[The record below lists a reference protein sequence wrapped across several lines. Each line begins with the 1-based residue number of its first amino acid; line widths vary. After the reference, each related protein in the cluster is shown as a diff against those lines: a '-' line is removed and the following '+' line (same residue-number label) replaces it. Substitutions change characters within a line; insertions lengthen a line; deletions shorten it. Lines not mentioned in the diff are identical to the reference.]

1 LDKETSSPPTTAF
14 ATSTVKPP
22 LPTPD
27 WAVPKYTTP
36 STTTSPAIG
45 PPGPTGPT
53 GAIGWPSIV
62 NPATD
67 PTYLTTANIGTINVI
82 TSSNVGVN
90 TSGLTGGNAGAFW
103 TFSNATLSNRG
114 IGYITGGGS
123 INVGGTTVS
132 TYSTIGGNVFTLVYD
147 GTNLLLL

>member
-1 LDKETSSPPTTAF
+1 MG
-14 ATSTVKPP
+14 ATGWGYGRT
-22 LPTPD
+22 
-27 WAVPKYTTP
+27 
-36 STTTSPAIG
+36 
-45 PPGPTGPT
+45 TGPT

-123 INVGGTTVS
+123 INVGGTTV
-132 TYSTIGGNVFTLVYD
+132 FTLVYD

>member
-1 LDKETSSPPTTAF
+1 MSTGPQGQQGARGSKGPRGVMG
-14 ATSTVKPP
+14 ATGWGYGRT
-22 LPTPD
+22 
-27 WAVPKYTTP
+27 
-36 STTTSPAIG
+36 
-45 PPGPTGPT
+45 TGPT